1 MAAVAPAAPGT
12 DGRRR
17 LYAPTLLAGLL
28 AAVGV
33 SVGASRPWMTAT
45 ATVPGLPTIH
55 AAASGAD
62 LVPLAGALGVAMLA
76 AYGAVVATRGTVRRA
91 LGVAVLVAAVVVLV
105 ASTRPPGATNALT
118 SGLSAKGWSGGG
130 YQTDTTWWQW
140 LVVLCAAVAG
150 ASGAVTAAYGHLWAD
165 MGSRYD
171 APTRAAAPVIQS
183 AGELS
188 ETDVWRAIDE
198 GHDPTHDL

>member
-1 MAAVAPAAPGT
+1 MAPAAPHT

-28 AAVGV
+28 GAVGV
-33 SVGASRPWMTAT
+33 SVGVSRPWLTAT

-55 AAASGAD
+55 ATASGAD
-62 LVPLAGALGVAMLA
+62 LVPLSGALGVAMLA

-91 LGVAVLVAAVVVLV
+91 LGMAVFVAAVFVLA
-105 ASTRPPGATNALT
+105 ASIRPPGATDVLT

-140 LVVLCAAVAG
+140 LVVLCSAVAG
-150 ASGAVTAAYGHLWAD
+150 TAGAVTAAYGHLWAE
-165 MGSRYD
+165 MGARYD
-171 APTRAAAPVIQS
+171 APTRAPAPVTQP

-188 ETDVWRAIDE
+188 ETDVWRAIDR
-198 GHDPTHDL
+198 GRDPTQDL